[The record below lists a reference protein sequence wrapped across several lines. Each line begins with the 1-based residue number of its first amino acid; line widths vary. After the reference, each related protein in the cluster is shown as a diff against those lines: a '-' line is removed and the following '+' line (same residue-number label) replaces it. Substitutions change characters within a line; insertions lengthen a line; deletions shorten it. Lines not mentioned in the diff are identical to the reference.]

1 MYLDPE
7 LADPKRFSSSL
18 YELLSQLNPG
28 IQDLELYEFRYAL
41 ENITPAIGWSSVD
54 ILPIEDITRMGCSR
68 DLFTNVEFKP
78 LENGRIV
85 LDIQILHLSQVLCC
99 GLVSGMYSPPW
110 VNSLFYFDIRAFV
123 FFVHTQ
129 YFDQPITAHFGGQP
143 YMTFP
148 PNQEQLSRLQD
159 IGLREFR
166 AANHDLDQSL
176 VQQILAMTRSH
187 GLPLVITLVG
197 PTGAGKTEITQEI
210 LVGMRKANISCTSIE
225 MDNFYKDGAYR
236 QGKALNRQVIHY
248 DLFKQCLENLSR
260 GLSAHI
266 PRYNFL
272 TTTSSHDLQSQLRP
286 GGLLI
291 EVSPADV
298 IFLEGNYPF
307 HDPDVSPLIAIKI
320 IYLTADHIRL
330 KRKWRRDIDYRKKY
344 DPIYFV
350 NRYFRTQFLRAEEV
364 YRPLLKVCDLAVDT
378 TAGKT
383 WLTPGWQEILASKTP
398 STESVR

>member
-1 MYLDPE
+1 MNLDPE
-7 LADPKRFSSSL
+7 LADLKCFSSRL

-41 ENITPAIGWSSVD
+41 ENITPEMGWSSVD
-54 ILPIEDITRMGCSR
+54 ILPIEDITGMIQRHS
-68 DLFTNVEFKP
+68 LFTNVEFKP
-78 LENGRIV
+78 LKNGHIV
-85 LDIQILHLSQVLCC
+85 LDSQLLRLSQVLCC
-99 GLVSGMYSPPW
+99 GLVSGTYSPRW

-129 YFDQPITAHFGGQP
+129 YFDQPIITHFGGRP
-143 YMTFP
+143 FLTFP
-148 PNQEQLSRLQD
+148 PDQDHFSRHQD

-176 VQQILAMTRSH
+176 IQLILAMIRSR
-187 GLPLVITLVG
+187 GVPLVITLVG
-197 PTGAGKTEITQEI
+197 PTGAGKTEITREI
-210 LVGMRKANISCTSIE
+210 LAGMKEAGISCTSIE

-248 DLFKQCLENLSR
+248 GLFRQCLENLSQ
-260 GLSAHI
+260 GLSAQI

-272 TTTSSHDLQSQLRP
+272 ATTSSHDLQSQLRP
-286 GGLLI
+286 GGLPI
-291 EVSPADV
+291 EVAPADV

-320 IYLTADHIRL
+320 VYLTADHIRL

-344 DPIYFV
+344 DPFYFV

-364 YRPLLKVCDLAVDT
+364 YRPLLKVSDLVADT
-378 TAGKT
+378 TAGKI
-383 WLTPGWQEILASKTP
+383 WLTPGWQETLAPKIP
-398 STESVR
+398 PKECV